1 MEKQI
6 IKKAVDSARYFKN
19 KGEVDMW
26 HSIWHNGKPYDYHL
40 YAEYDYEKE
49 KDICI
54 MVIYEV
60 LKLKDDTYEVNIE
73 NDLYVHQFKGLPKHY
88 HEEYKFNLEEY
99 TCF

>member
-6 IKKAVDSARYFKN
+6 IKKAVESARYFKN

-26 HSIWHNGKPYDYHL
+26 HSIWHNGTPYDYHL

-60 LKLKDDTYEVNIE
+60 LKLKDGTYEVNIE
-73 NDLYVHQFKGLPKHY
+73 NDLYVHQFKGLPKD
-88 HEEYKFNLEEY
+88 FNEHMSI
-99 TCF
+99 